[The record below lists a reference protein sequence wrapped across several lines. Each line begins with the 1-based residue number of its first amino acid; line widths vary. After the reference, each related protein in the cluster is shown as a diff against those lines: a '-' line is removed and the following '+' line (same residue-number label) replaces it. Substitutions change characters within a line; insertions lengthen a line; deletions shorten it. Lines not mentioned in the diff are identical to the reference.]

1 MSWPLLEV
9 LQQTFIE
16 HGERLELHVAGLAT
30 EWAFQSTW
38 LKCLTPFT
46 SEIRE
51 TKGLTTIVSWLTRLP
66 KLQTL
71 AFQLPKKYKD
81 RGAILRALNSNSS
94 LQHLHIHAISKEA
107 AAHAMRFLHTT
118 KLLLLRSLRIV
129 TDGHAACL
137 PCECDWL
144 QPYGGFQNLTCI
156 ELGANVSFTGG
167 LCNLRRLRLQR
178 LDWSYCNM
186 LACLINSK
194 QSVSLA
200 LDAFTPERLLCLPD
214 SLQDLRLLQKLNAN
228 AATIGALN
236 EALGG
241 LANLCRLYK
250 ECKCLSDKQLG
261 ASAEKACASA
271 LAHIWIQVT

>member
-1 MSWPLLEV
+1 
-9 LQQTFIE
+9 
-16 HGERLELHVAGLAT
+16 
-30 EWAFQSTW
+30 
-38 LKCLTPFT
+38 
-46 SEIRE
+46 
-51 TKGLTTIVSWLTRLP
+51 
-66 KLQTL
+66 
-71 AFQLPKKYKD
+71 
-81 RGAILRALNSNSS
+81 
-94 LQHLHIHAISKEA
+94 
-107 AAHAMRFLHTT
+107 
-118 KLLLLRSLRIV
+118 
-129 TDGHAACL
+129 
-137 PCECDWL
+137 
-144 QPYGGFQNLTCI
+144 
-156 ELGANVSFTGG
+156 
-167 LCNLRRLRLQR
+167 
-178 LDWSYCNM
+178 M